1 MKPLTINLA
10 LQGGGAH
17 GAFTWGVLSRLLDEQ
32 WLSFEGVSGTSA
44 GAMNAVMLA
53 EGWRKGGRQ
62 GAKDQLRDF
71 WHAIAEKGI
80 KMPVP
85 NFIEQSVNKLF
96 MSMFEQF
103 SPYDIN
109 VLDINPLKDVLVDL
123 VDFKAL
129 QLACPHS
136 LFIAAT
142 EVTTGKLE
150 LFREQE
156 LTVEHVLASACLPNL
171 YKAVEIHNKHYWD
184 GGYSG
189 NPAVYPLIHD
199 CEAEDVLIVLL
210 QPLQRTVLPQKTAQ
224 IKDRVNELTFHCA
237 FLREMR
243 GILDVKMSSQ
253 RWGLVSGEFEKKIR
267 QMHTHL
273 IENEELM
280 NSLDQFSKYNSS
292 SEFLQCLYDEGV
304 ATAEHWLETNS
315 GDLGK
320 RDSCDVVGL
329 FS

>member
-210 QPLQRTVLPQKTAQ
+210 QP
-224 IKDRVNELTFHCA
+224 
-237 FLREMR
+237 
-243 GILDVKMSSQ
+243 
-253 RWGLVSGEFEKKIR
+253 
-267 QMHTHL
+267 
-273 IENEELM
+273 
-280 NSLDQFSKYNSS
+280 
-292 SEFLQCLYDEGV
+292 
-304 ATAEHWLETNS
+304 
-315 GDLGK
+315 
-320 RDSCDVVGL
+320 
-329 FS
+329 